1 MGTTKPK
8 FTVIVDEELNQL
20 IEDYQFNNRMKSKSA
35 AAVELIRKG
44 LTEDKQKEP
53 LQQIYIRED
62 RQDKQ

>member
-62 RQDKQ
+62 NKQ